1 MEKWL
6 QKTLVV
12 AVALLTF
19 GAISPSHELWTNL
32 QEKEETNPGL
42 HPGTPPDDF
51 QVGVAERDFEPM
63 PMEEPSSIED
73 TLISSAKELS
83 YMKFGS
89 KIGPVIQDEF
99 DEVIFPKIEE
109 AIQMT
114 LANSDDVHKR
124 RLAISER
131 PAGNYSEKIF
141 HVFDM
146 DARKDLIRFHVRT
159 EKRPLEGYY
168 FNFHYHIAH
177 DGFNA
182 HHTIGDIY
190 WSKNTPPKWLS

>member
-1 MEKWL
+1 MKKWL
-6 QKTLVV
+6 QKTLIVTV
-12 AVALLTF
+12 AFLTF
-19 GAISPSHELWTNL
+19 GAISPSHEFWTNL
-32 QEKEETNPGL
+32 QEKEGANPGL
-42 HPGTPPDDF
+42 HPGTPSDDF
-51 QVGVAERDFEPM
+51 RVEVAERDFEPM
-63 PMEEPSSIED
+63 PLEEPPSIET

-168 FNFHYHIAH
+168 FNFHYHVAH
-177 DGFNA
+177 DGFAA
-182 HHTIGDIY
+182 HYAIGDIY

>member
-1 MEKWL
+1 MKKWL
-6 QKTLVV
+6 QKTLIVTV
-12 AVALLTF
+12 AFLTF
-19 GAISPSHELWTNL
+19 GAISPSHEFWTNL
-32 QEKEETNPGL
+32 QDKEGTNPEL
-42 HPGTPPDDF
+42 HPETPSDDF
-51 QVGVAERDFEPM
+51 RVEVAERDFEPA
-63 PMEEPSSIED
+63 PLEAPPSIED

-168 FNFHYHIAH
+168 FNFHYHVSH
-177 DGFNA
+177 DGFAA

>member
-1 MEKWL
+1 MKKWL
-6 QKTLVV
+6 QKTLIVT
-12 AVALLTF
+12 VALLTF
-19 GAISPSHELWTNL
+19 GAISPSHEFWTNL
-32 QEKEETNPGL
+32 QEKDEANPGL
-42 HPGTPPDDF
+42 HPSRADDF
-51 QVGVAERDFEPM
+51 QIAVAERDFEPETIDQ
-63 PMEEPSSIED
+63 PISIEE
-73 TLISSAKELS
+73 TLVSSAKELS

-89 KIGPVIQDEF
+89 KIGPVIQGEF

-109 AIQMT
+109 AIHMT

-159 EKRPLEGYY
+159 EKRPQEGYY
-168 FNFHYHIAH
+168 FNFHYHVAH
-177 DGFNA
+177 DGFMA